1 MYQRLIGLLVQ
12 SGARAG
18 KSVINAYRRVVDA
31 KTDGEK
37 MHSQTMNEFKEQM
50 GSLIKTPMTRE
61 EALAAI
67 TKALAAT
74 VGSVDADVT
83 EDTNLV
89 DDGLLD
95 SLDSMTFL
103 FELENDLGTK
113 LEAIDETYDDFRVG
127 SIVDIV
133 VAATV

>member
-1 MYQRLIGLLVQ
+1 
-12 SGARAG
+12 
-18 KSVINAYRRVVDA
+18 
-31 KTDGEK
+31 
-37 MHSQTMNEFKEQM
+37 
-50 GSLIKTPMTRE
+50 MTRE

-67 TKALAAT
+67 TKALTAT

-83 EDTNLV
+83 EETNLV

-103 FELENDLGTK
+103 FELENDLNTK
-113 LEAIDETYDDFRVG
+113 LDAIDETYEDFRVG

-133 VAATV
+133 VQATS

>member
-1 MYQRLIGLLVQ
+1 
-12 SGARAG
+12 
-18 KSVINAYRRVVDA
+18 
-31 KTDGEK
+31 
-37 MHSQTMNEFKEQM
+37 
-50 GSLIKTPMTRE
+50 MTRE

-67 TKALAAT
+67 TKALTAT
-74 VGSVDADVT
+74 VGSVDGDVT

-89 DDGLLD
+89 DDGMLD

-103 FELENDLGTK
+103 FELENDLNTK

-133 VAATV
+133 VQATA

>member
-1 MYQRLIGLLVQ
+1 
-12 SGARAG
+12 
-18 KSVINAYRRVVDA
+18 
-31 KTDGEK
+31 
-37 MHSQTMNEFKEQM
+37 MN
-50 GSLIKTPMTRE
+50 RE

-67 TKALAAT
+67 TKALSAT
-74 VGSVDADVT
+74 VGSVDGDIT
-83 EDTNLV
+83 EATNLV

-103 FELENDLGTK
+103 FELENDLGSK

-133 VAATV
+133 VQATS

>member
-1 MYQRLIGLLVQ
+1 
-12 SGARAG
+12 
-18 KSVINAYRRVVDA
+18 
-31 KTDGEK
+31 
-37 MHSQTMNEFKEQM
+37 
-50 GSLIKTPMTRE
+50 MTRD

-74 VGSVDADVT
+74 VGSVDGDVT

-113 LEAIDETYDDFRVG
+113 LEAIDETYEDFRVG
-127 SIVDIV
+127 AIVDIV
-133 VAATV
+133 VQATS

>member
-1 MYQRLIGLLVQ
+1 
-12 SGARAG
+12 
-18 KSVINAYRRVVDA
+18 
-31 KTDGEK
+31 
-37 MHSQTMNEFKEQM
+37 
-50 GSLIKTPMTRE
+50 MTRE

-74 VGSVDADVT
+74 VGSVDGDVT

-113 LEAIDETYDDFRVG
+113 LDAIDETYEDFRVG

-133 VAATV
+133 VQATA

>member
-1 MYQRLIGLLVQ
+1 
-12 SGARAG
+12 
-18 KSVINAYRRVVDA
+18 
-31 KTDGEK
+31 
-37 MHSQTMNEFKEQM
+37 
-50 GSLIKTPMTRE
+50 MTRE

-133 VAATV
+133 VAATA

>member
-1 MYQRLIGLLVQ
+1 
-12 SGARAG
+12 
-18 KSVINAYRRVVDA
+18 
-31 KTDGEK
+31 
-37 MHSQTMNEFKEQM
+37 
-50 GSLIKTPMTRE
+50 MTRD
-61 EALAAI
+61 EALAAV

-74 VGSVDADVT
+74 VGDVTGTIT

-89 DDGLLD
+89 GDGILD

-103 FELENDLGTK
+103 FELENDLGSK

-133 VAATV
+133 VQATA

>member
-1 MYQRLIGLLVQ
+1 
-12 SGARAG
+12 
-18 KSVINAYRRVVDA
+18 
-31 KTDGEK
+31 
-37 MHSQTMNEFKEQM
+37 MN
-50 GSLIKTPMTRE
+50 RE

-67 TKALAAT
+67 TKALTAT
-74 VGSVDADVT
+74 VGSVDGEVT
-83 EDTNLV
+83 EETNLV

-103 FELENDLGTK
+103 FELENDLGSK

-133 VAATV
+133 VQATS

>member
-1 MYQRLIGLLVQ
+1 
-12 SGARAG
+12 
-18 KSVINAYRRVVDA
+18 
-31 KTDGEK
+31 
-37 MHSQTMNEFKEQM
+37 
-50 GSLIKTPMTRE
+50 MTRE

-133 VAATV
+133 VAATS

>member
-1 MYQRLIGLLVQ
+1 
-12 SGARAG
+12 
-18 KSVINAYRRVVDA
+18 
-31 KTDGEK
+31 
-37 MHSQTMNEFKEQM
+37 
-50 GSLIKTPMTRE
+50 MTRD
-61 EALAAI
+61 EALAAV

-74 VGSVDADVT
+74 VGDVTGTIT

-89 DDGLLD
+89 DDGILD

-103 FELENDLGTK
+103 FELENDLGSK

-133 VAATV
+133 VQATA